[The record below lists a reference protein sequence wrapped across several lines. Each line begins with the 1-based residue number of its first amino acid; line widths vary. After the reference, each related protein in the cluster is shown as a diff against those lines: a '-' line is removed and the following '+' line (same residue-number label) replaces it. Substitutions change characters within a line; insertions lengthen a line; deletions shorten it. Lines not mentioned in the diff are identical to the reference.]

1 MIVKNSINFVFE
13 FFYQTLKLI
22 RNLYLNSEIYNKKI
36 SKIDNNVLIYKPS
49 LSVLSCLVNYEKKK
63 NKIEDYYINSIWGK

>member
-49 LSVLSCLVNYEKKK
+49 L
-63 NKIEDYYINSIWGK
+63 G